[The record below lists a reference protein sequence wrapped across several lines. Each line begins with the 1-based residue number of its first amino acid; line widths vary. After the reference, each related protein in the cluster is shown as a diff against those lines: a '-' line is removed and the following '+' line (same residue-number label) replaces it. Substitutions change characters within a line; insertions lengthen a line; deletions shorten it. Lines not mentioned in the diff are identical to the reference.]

1 MRNILACI
9 LLFSG
14 LLCSAQQVDINA
26 NMITGINAAIELRF
40 KNLETILSQERKVNQ
55 DNRVTDYLEA
65 AALCTRIFLVEDETY
80 YESKSDR
87 LDFLLERLEDLP
99 ESEPYKRVFLA
110 EISLARAGI
119 YAKFKANIKA
129 AWLFYRA
136 YNLLED
142 NYKEYPQ
149 FAPTL
154 ISLGVLQTA
163 VGSLPDDYKSVA
175 SLFGFDGNIE
185 LGLKMIRQA
194 YYYSIAD
201 PKLKF
206 HQSYFGFVYAYVNFE
221 LATEEQVSLYTLDMN
236 VKGSSLFS
244 YLEARQ
250 LLSNGQTVL
259 ALQLMENRLK
269 GDGYLEVPFF
279 DYYTGK
285 LALMISPEKAE
296 RYFLNFLQSTRDNEN
311 RKSTYRYLAWYH
323 LLKSEGEKAEMYR
336 QKILLEPAV
345 TLSGPDK
352 QAIAEAERGFNVFLI
367 RARLDFDAGRYTKII
382 KDLDPKIVTKIGSED
397 WVYQEF
403 YYRRARA
410 FQELGFNDKAL
421 EGFLKSSTWTEHET
435 YSLGNG
441 LLQIA
446 LLFEEKSNFKESRR
460 YFIKALTLK
469 SYAFHEGVHQKAR
482 AGLERIP

>member
-1 MRNILACI
+1 MRKISIYILV
-9 LLFSG
+9 LLAFS
-14 LLCSAQQVDINA
+14 LTAQKVDFNA
-26 NMITGINAAIELRF
+26 NMQKGIDAIAELRY
-40 KNLETILSQERKVNQ
+40 KDLGKILSQERKLNPE
-55 DNRVTDYLEA
+55 NRVSDYLEA
-65 AALCTRIFLVEDETY
+65 ASLCIQIFFVEDENF
-80 YESKSDR
+80 YETKAAR
-87 LDFLLERLEDLP
+87 LDALVERLEALP
-99 ESEPYKRVFLA
+99 ESDPYRAVFIA

-119 YAKFKANIKA
+119 YGKFKSNIKA

-136 YNLLED
+136 YNLLQD
-142 NYKEYPQ
+142 NYKKYPQ

-154 ISLGVLQTA
+154 IPLGVLQTA
-163 VGSLPDDYKSVA
+163 VGSLPEDYKSIA

-236 VKGSSLFS
+236 VKGSSFFS
-244 YLEARQ
+244 YLEAQ
-250 LLSNGQTVL
+250 QMLANGQTAMSL
-259 ALQLMENRLK
+259 KLMEERPRGEN
-269 GDGYLEVPFF
+269 YLSVPFF

-285 LALMISPEKAE
+285 VALMIRPEKAE
-296 RYFLNFLQSTRDNEN
+296 KYLLNFLTTSRDNEN
-311 RKSTYRYLAWYH
+311 RKSSYRYLAWYH
-323 LLKSEGEKAEMYR
+323 LLRNESAQAETYR
-336 QKILLEPAV
+336 QKILLEPS
-345 TLSGPDK
+345 TLTGSDK
-352 QAIAEAERGFNVFLI
+352 QALEEAKRGFNIFLI

-382 KDLDPKIVTKIGSED
+382 KDLDPKRLSKVGDED

-410 FQELGFNDKAL
+410 FQELGFKDKAL
-421 EGFLKSSTWTEHET
+421 DSFLQAVSWSQPET
-435 YSLGNG
+435 YSLGNS

-446 LLFEEKSNFKESRR
+446 LLYEEKANTRESRR
-460 YFIKALTLK
+460 YFIKALALK

-482 AGLERIP
+482 AGLERLP